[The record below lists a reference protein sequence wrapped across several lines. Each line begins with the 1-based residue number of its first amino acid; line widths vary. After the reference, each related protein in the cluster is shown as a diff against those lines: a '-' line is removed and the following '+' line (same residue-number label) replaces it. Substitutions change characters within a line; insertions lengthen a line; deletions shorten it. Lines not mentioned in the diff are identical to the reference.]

1 MIPHTLINQPA
12 LPIFPFEHLKNTSA
26 PYSLISHNTDEEVLT
41 CPRDPQQTTIT
52 LHWPLLNQSQ
62 DFISSLSLEEI

>member
-41 CPRDPQQTTIT
+41 YPRDE
-52 LHWPLLNQSQ
+52 
-62 DFISSLSLEEI
+62 SSKLDLELSIFSSCF